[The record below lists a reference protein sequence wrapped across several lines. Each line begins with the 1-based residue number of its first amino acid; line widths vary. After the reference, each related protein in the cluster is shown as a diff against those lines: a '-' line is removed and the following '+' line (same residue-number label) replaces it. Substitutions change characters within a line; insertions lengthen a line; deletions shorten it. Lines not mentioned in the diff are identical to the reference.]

1 MAKKKTEQVS
11 SFVML
16 HANLNQVLF
25 FSIGCM
31 FFLSVINSFDI
42 MYLL

>member
-1 MAKKKTEQVS
+1 MMAKKKTEQVS

-25 FSIGCM
+25 FSIA
-31 FFLSVINSFDI
+31 F
-42 MYLL
+42 